1 MSGRSAFEPVAEL
14 FDLLGV
20 ATHRHCTT
28 ARQRETK
35 PLKRNRARLISHPER
50 SIPLLAAL
58 RPRPNGTAQRSRRHA
73 AASRGPAGSALPP
86 VSRPPHNHNPQAAA
100 RCCHPGVLDNPPSRN
115 HPLLRASAPS
125 VATYAARRPSCCRHI
140 SAYSPLD
147 TPAHNP
153 SPQLRASALP
163 LADARTCICC
173 CVGSVHGDAS
183 VTALVL
189 APGDGAGSSASC
201 FRRRGDLFS
210 RPVLGSSSASAIAT
224 ALARESPAQLA
235 QGKMVKKGSLRRLHL
250 VCIHLPAVAVDA
262 AVLAQLRLHRVAVP
276 VVLDRVVGPPAAS
289 SSGSRHARRQHSRGW
304 LLRAAATHGSCFEIS
319 AQRLPQIRCAR
330 MSFSS
335 SVSDH
340 GPLRTSGERWFCHLR
355 STRRSA
361 RLCAAARRDALTA
374 RGTACP
380 RGRAGSRRSPTSC
393 AARAAPPSSAR
404 ARPPAR

>member
-1 MSGRSAFEPVAEL
+1 MLHSTFDIQQTTPTTLSDRQKDLARLLLVSGRGAFEPVAEL

-58 RPRPNGTAQRSRRHA
+58 RPRPNGTARRSRRHA

-86 VSRPPHNHNPQAAA
+86 VFRPPHNHNPQAAA

-125 VATYAARRPSCCRHI
+125 VATYAARRPSGCRHI

-153 SPQLRASALP
+153 SPQLRASPLLLP
-163 LADARTCICC
+163 DARTRTCICC
-173 CVGSVHGDAS
+173 CVGSVHGDGS

-189 APGDGAGSSASC
+189 APGDGAGASASC

-224 ALARESPAQLA
+224 ALARASPALSWWLR
-235 QGKMVKKGSLRRLHL
+235 GKWSKRGRCGACISSASTFPPSPWTRRYSPSF
-250 VCIHLPAVAVDA
+250 VCIV
-262 AVLAQLRLHRVAVP
+262 
-276 VVLDRVVGPPAAS
+276 
-289 SSGSRHARRQHSRGW
+289 W
-304 LLRAAATHGSCFEIS
+304 LF
-319 AQRLPQIRCAR
+319 Q
-330 MSFSS
+330 
-335 SVSDH
+335 
-340 GPLRTSGERWFCHLR
+340 
-355 STRRSA
+355 
-361 RLCAAARRDALTA
+361 
-374 RGTACP
+374 
-380 RGRAGSRRSPTSC
+380 
-393 AARAAPPSSAR
+393 
-404 ARPPAR
+404 